1 MPKRRS
7 IYTAPPKYLQVSVAE
22 ITYWSAMIAS
32 FSAETLYH
40 RKMAFFL
47 TGKRQNF
54 QNCCFFLAQR
64 DLPFLPNDKK
74 LSSVATPQLNTHWMS
89 LCSCFLLT
97 TFVHSQ
103 HMQIFFTEEKHS
115 HVLAHVHTN
124 THLRTPVQVLVGTV
138 VASFLLLQ
146 MLRFHSFQIYSFSHS
161 SVETAHPGKT
171 LYLQTLKLRCT
182 EILRTSCAKCVIKEK
197 PAHVLAR
204 IPRWNSALKFYKR
217 WDFLSTRTDK
227 TSE

>member
-1 MPKRRS
+1 
-7 IYTAPPKYLQVSVAE
+7 
-22 ITYWSAMIAS
+22 
-32 FSAETLYH
+32 
-40 RKMAFFL
+40 
-47 TGKRQNF
+47 
-54 QNCCFFLAQR
+54 
-64 DLPFLPNDKK
+64 
-74 LSSVATPQLNTHWMS
+74 MS

-204 IPRWNSALKFYKR
+204 VHTYTQMKQCIKILQTLR
-217 WDFLSTRTDK
+217 LSIYTYRQNFRIIILQNMVYAQC
-227 TSE
+227 